1 MPRQATIRRVVEAVG
16 VSGVRRIRSRVC
28 FRPAPAG
35 NGVAFRRTDIGS
47 CVAVS
52 LESAWCPGGSLVL
65 GRSPRQVEGVEQLLA
80 VVVALGLTDL
90 FIELDGPEPPFFDG
104 SARTYFDLVHEAGL
118 CVGPGIVPPLQV
130 RVPLRVEGERGWLE
144 LRPSSCLRLDVR
156 GGQSG
161 DARAD
166 QVIRFEVSPRAAA
179 AHVGGAEAWPCP
191 AVGSRRA
198 FRTLDSERLRHGAL
212 ELLGCL
218 ALLGRPVQAEIAAS
232 QPNPALAVT
241 GLRALLATETAVGW

>member
-16 VSGVRRIRSRVC
+16 VSGVRKVRSRVC
-28 FRPAPAG
+28 FRPAPEG
-35 NGVAFRRTDIGS
+35 NGVAFRRTDTS
-47 CVAVS
+47 TCVAVS
-52 LESAWCPGGSLVL
+52 LESAWCPDGSLVL
-65 GRSPRQVEGVEQLLA
+65 GRGPRQVEGVEQLLA

-104 SARTYFDLVHEAGL
+104 SARTYFDLLHQAGL
-118 CVGPGIVPPLQV
+118 LLGPGIVPPLQV

-156 GGQSG
+156 GARSG
-161 DARAD
+161 DGRDD
-166 QVIRFEVSPRAAA
+166 QSIRFDVSPRSAAA
-179 AHVGGAEAWPCP
+179 QVVGAAAWRGP
-191 AVGSRRA
+191 AVGSRRV
-198 FRTLDSERLRHGAL
+198 FRSLDRDRLRHGAL

-218 ALLGRPVQAEIAAS
+218 ALLGRPVQAEVAAS
-232 QPNPALAVT
+232 QPNPALAVN